1 MYRRTYDKE
10 HNQGQIVVSRE
21 IYAKSVVM
29 IRGDF
34 FWGGDKVEGSI
45 QNVKNYGIIKKYKVL
60 RAGAQIHII
69 GF

>member
-1 MYRRTYDKE
+1 
-10 HNQGQIVVSRE
+10 
-21 IYAKSVVM
+21 M

-45 QNVKNYGIIKKYKVL
+45 QNVKNYGIINKYKVL

-69 GF
+69 CFFKQVQSTNSWCPNLYGQSEQILTKI

>member
-1 MYRRTYDKE
+1 MYTCTYDKE

-29 IRGDF
+29 IGEV

-45 QNVKNYGIIKKYKVL
+45 QNVENYGVINKYKVL

-69 GF
+69 CFF